1 MAKSG
6 VDNQWHQDKNF
17 HRFVGAGVGIVA
29 FGTVAFISAPVAIP
43 AIGVGLGAIG
53 VSALSGTAIGSGLFV
68 TSAVVGG
75 VVGGFSA
82 PNIYNF
88 ASGLFEKKGSGDPK
102 TPPKPRPE
110 VTPLQDPNA
119 QRPEDRQAE
128 PTLGIPISSPATP
141 IQSHNSPS
149 VLQPAESSQVQSA
162 TTPSVVPNTS
172 NAVENR
178 LGKINEHFTNART
191 PKELLELVDHYRQSA
206 IKKVVDQVG
215 SFDEKKGKIEKIFQA
230 TAFGFDLK
238 EKGRIKFQK
247 ADGGEENLEAV
258 KDRIKGAIIRET
270 DNFPLDVLTTAPVK
284 QDSFNDVELL
294 YRIVYN
300 RKFITGILD
309 TKDGG
314 VNKDKALKCAFD
326 QYKISGD
333 EQQYPQTSK
342 NQKEH
347 IGEIF
352 KGNDFRTIFTK
363 IDQDVSEGF
372 ESQSFD
378 WGVAYFPSAKINAAF
393 DLDIKRRDERGVAV
407 KPIRVSQV
415 QFPRSAPASA
425 SALR

>member
-1 MAKSG
+1 
-6 VDNQWHQDKNF
+6 
-17 HRFVGAGVGIVA
+17 
-29 FGTVAFISAPVAIP
+29 
-43 AIGVGLGAIG
+43 
-53 VSALSGTAIGSGLFV
+53 
-68 TSAVVGG
+68 
-75 VVGGFSA
+75 
-82 PNIYNF
+82 
-88 ASGLFEKKGSGDPK
+88 
-102 TPPKPRPE
+102 
-110 VTPLQDPNA
+110 
-119 QRPEDRQAE
+119 
-128 PTLGIPISSPATP
+128 
-141 IQSHNSPS
+141 
-149 VLQPAESSQVQSA
+149 
-162 TTPSVVPNTS
+162 
-172 NAVENR
+172 
-178 LGKINEHFTNART
+178 
-191 PKELLELVDHYRQSA
+191 
-206 IKKVVDQVG
+206 
-215 SFDEKKGKIEKIFQA
+215 
-230 TAFGFDLK
+230 
-238 EKGRIKFQK
+238 
-247 ADGGEENLEAV
+247 
-258 KDRIKGAIIRET
+258 
-270 DNFPLDVLTTAPVK
+270 
-284 QDSFNDVELL
+284 
-294 YRIVYN
+294 VYN